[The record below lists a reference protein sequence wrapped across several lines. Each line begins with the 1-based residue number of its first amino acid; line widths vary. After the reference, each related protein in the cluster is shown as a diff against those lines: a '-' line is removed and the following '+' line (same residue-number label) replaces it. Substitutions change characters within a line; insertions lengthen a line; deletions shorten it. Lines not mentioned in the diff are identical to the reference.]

1 MITGQEEDHKGLVNP
16 TVRLG
21 CLTQQTRFSGH
32 WCVIWGA
39 PAGWSLIIQHGLSP
53 EDVAHGPEPHWAS
66 ADTSNDKPLGALTP
80 YQGTPERQATRKV
93 GLCLVT
99 WTTKKRPGTGLAA
112 RILHRETEEASV
124 TQ

>member
-1 MITGQEEDHKGLVNP
+1 MITGQEEDHKGPVNP

-53 EDVAHGPEPHWAS
+53 EDVAHWPEPHWAS
-66 ADTSNDKPLGALTP
+66 ADTSNDKTLGALTP
-80 YQGTPERQATRKV
+80 YQGTPERPR
-93 GLCLVT
+93 G
-99 WTTKKRPGTGLAA
+99 R
-112 RILHRETEEASV
+112 
-124 TQ
+124 

>member
-1 MITGQEEDHKGLVNP
+1 MITGQEEDHKGLMNP

-53 EDVAHGPEPHWAS
+53 EDVAHWPEPHWAS